1 MRWAVVLTSG
11 AMWRKAVHLKFI
23 YLKMDNLKILIVE
36 DDPNLG
42 QILAEYLQ
50 IKGMKTT
57 LCKDGEEGL
66 NTYQK
71 GSFDLCIL
79 DIMMPKKDGFTLA
92 QDIRNQD
99 VRTPI
104 IFLTAKSMKEDTI
117 KGLKIGADD
126 YMTKPFSMEELLLR
140 IQAVMRR
147 VGNMNDNEA
156 ENSVWKIG
164 KYNFDLNNQ
173 CLEANGEVT
182 NLTTKETAL
191 LKILVQNKNKTLQRS
206 IALKN
211 VWGDDSYFNARS
223 MDVYITKL
231 RKLLK
236 GDESLKILT
245 VHGEGFKLL
254 TN

>member
-1 MRWAVVLTSG
+1 
-11 AMWRKAVHLKFI
+11 
-23 YLKMDNLKILIVE
+23 MDNLQILIVE

-50 IKGMKTT
+50 IKGMGTT
-57 LCKDGEEGL
+57 LSEDGEEGL
-66 NTYQK
+66 KAYKN
-71 GSFDLCIL
+71 GNFDLCIL

-92 QDIRNQD
+92 REIRSMD
-99 VRTPI
+99 TKTPI

-147 VGNMNDNEA
+147 VGSNNDDEL
-156 ENSVWKIG
+156 EKSVWQVG
-164 KYNFDLNNQ
+164 KYKFDLNNQ
-173 CLEANGEVT
+173 TLESDGEVMK
-182 NLTTKETAL
+182 LTTKESDL

-236 GDESLKILT
+236 GDDSLKILT

-254 TN
+254 IN